1 MSKKSVNLS
10 LLGLGLLIAVGCIS
24 VPAHAA
30 LAQFAAGSY
39 NLGSDLS
46 GGATP
51 SPTTP
56 CGTGGTD
63 ALVFTGSGV
72 NNIGIHSYS
81 CGLGFFEFGSRSS
94 GENTYYVDGSA
105 SVIGDLPSGASG
117 FGFFISPG
125 QVGAFGSTA
134 FGAGEYQEA
143 TLSIKLL
150 IDGNS
155 YLDDLFHTKIGAG
168 GLIEDATHSSFG
180 SLGSVSS
187 SFNAGAGF
195 ASFTVFGGGYF
206 VSLSPDVDHTISY
219 VISSLANGRVTSP
232 TACRGI
238 GPQGGFEET
247 GAAFG
252 DGSFSAY
259 CGAGAQSG
267 DPFPPLARELPEP
280 GSLALLSVALGL
292 LSLPA
297 LQRRRKQALPI

>member
-1 MSKKSVNLS
+1 MSKKSVDFS

-125 QVGAFGSTA
+125 QVGAKIAAAFRTVLAAGISQLNTGALTNAWARFSHLPQMTA
-134 FGAGEYQEA
+134 YAKDPSKYPFPKTLPPDASEA
-143 TLSIKLL
+143 TSDIHLSALMAVGFVLFL
-150 IDGNS
+150 ITFIVNAIARW
-155 YLDDLFHTKIGAG
+155 LVWR
-168 GLIEDATHSSFG
+168 
-180 SLGSVSS
+180 VS
-187 SFNAGAGF
+187 GE
-195 ASFTVFGGGYF
+195 V
-206 VSLSPDVDHTISY
+206 
-219 VISSLANGRVTSP
+219 RV
-232 TACRGI
+232 
-238 GPQGGFEET
+238 
-247 GAAFG
+247 
-252 DGSFSAY
+252 
-259 CGAGAQSG
+259 
-267 DPFPPLARELPEP
+267 
-280 GSLALLSVALGL
+280 
-292 LSLPA
+292 
-297 LQRRRKQALPI
+297 